1 MAFASKLP
9 FFLRQNSSNH
19 SVAVS
24 ATTFRFFSSRIFV
37 AGLPYSIDNQTL
49 KDAFSSFGNVTDDY
63 KRIAAKIVLERE
75 TGRSRGFG
83 FIKFS
88 SPEDADAAITG
99 MDGKEIGGRTIRV
112 SVAQEPSFGGGRAR
126 NSP

>member
-49 KDAFSSFGNVTDDY
+49 KDAFSSFGNVTD
-63 KRIAAKIVLERE
+63 AKIVLERE